1 MRAGHRPFRSPF
13 FPRSPAFRPPVRR
26 PPRNSRRALSATEVE
41 VIGAG
46 NRFAFDL
53 LREASRPGDNLFLSP
68 LSASVALGMT
78 MNGAGGETWNQM
90 RDALGFGGL
99 TEEEINA
106 GYASL
111 IQILT
116 ELDPAVETAIGN
128 SVWTRLGFPLR
139 EEFVEVLREFF
150 GAEAAELDFAGPSA
164 SGRINEW
171 VRSATGGHIEEIVPA
186 AIPPGVLMYL
196 INAIYF
202 KAPWTFE
209 FDPDDTRTEPFYPE
223 DRSPET
229 VPLMTI
235 QRDFPYLETSR
246 FQAVDLPYGGGA
258 FSMTVLVPRDGLGV
272 DDLVASL
279 DCDGVEGHRRRAST
293 RPRWNSSFRASGWS
307 TNAS

>member
-1 MRAGHRPFRSPF
+1 MENDRSAHGPDSGDRVRGVARRRWLPGAGAVLLLAAAGCGGPSSVPI
-13 FPRSPAFRPPVRR
+13 PRLPPIPGVPPTDPPPAPELP
-26 PPRNSRRALSATEVE
+26 RALSATEVE

-111 IQILT
+111 IQVLT

-128 SVWTRLGFPLR
+128 SVWTRLGFPVR

-150 GAEAAELDFAGPSA
+150 GAEATELDFAGPSA

-171 VRSATGGHIEEIVPA
+171 VRSATGGHIEDIVPDP
-186 AIPPGVLMYL
+186 IPPGVLVYL

-202 KAPWTFE
+202 NAPWTFE

-223 DRSPET
+223 DRSTRTGPAHDDSAGLPLPGDQP
-229 VPLMTI
+229 VPGRGPAL
-235 QRDFPYLETSR
+235 RRRRVFD
-246 FQAVDLPYGGGA
+246 
-258 FSMTVLVPRDGLGV
+258 
-272 DDLVASL
+272 
-279 DCDGVEGHRRRAST
+279 DGVRSARWRA
-293 RPRWNSSFRASGWS
+293 R
-307 TNAS
+307 